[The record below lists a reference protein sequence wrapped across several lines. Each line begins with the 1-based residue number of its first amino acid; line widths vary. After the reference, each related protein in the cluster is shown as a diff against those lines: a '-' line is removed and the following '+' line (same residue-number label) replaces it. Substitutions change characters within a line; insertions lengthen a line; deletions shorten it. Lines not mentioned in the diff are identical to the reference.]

1 MSCHV
6 MSCHVISYHIT
17 PCFVIIHT
25 GGEKTAVTGCDRVRG
40 ERVRDRGAKRKR
52 SQTIDRRT
60 KKSLHLNNSISTHS
74 VLFAFCSLHRYTVL
88 HYTHTHTHTHTCLCT
103 YVCPR
108 SRVHRRR
115 GLLSLHIHRTAL
127 IKKKKANTEDP
138 LTYPLALHLSLVR
151 SFIYIRLYLPY
162 HDFSICTVIDC
173 ILTLVL
179 LNQSFCPYFPLYFHI
194 YISFSLLTIASVRK
208 REDDI
213 VFFILP

>member
-1 MSCHV
+1 MKRQLSQDAIGSGGNGSGIGGQKGKEAKLSIEELRNLFTWIIQFQLILFYLH
-6 MSCHVISYHIT
+6 
-17 PCFVIIHT
+17 FVPYI
-25 GGEKTAVTGCDRVRG
+25 VTLYF
-40 ERVRDRGAKRKR
+40 
-52 SQTIDRRT
+52 I
-60 KKSLHLNNSISTHS
+60 
-74 VLFAFCSLHRYTVL
+74 
-88 HYTHTHTHTHTCLCT
+88 THTHTHTHTCLCT